1 MKNEKIKFNKTK
13 IVARVMLVVLLLS
26 SAINLSGCGQEYK
39 YMYIAHHRGSTNVIQ
54 SIVYSSDAEF
64 DIDNVNINGSYGVHK
79 LNIFGEVKPNP
90 KDQVASGTY
99 KNYNFSLSAYICNCV
114 EYHEENSTE
123 NTSCILFNYITD
135 EELFSKEFGYIHTPS
150 FINNGVVYNHT
161 DNVVIPEYM
170 FDKDWGIVYIRLQLY
185 VYLDDIDVNCLLSE
199 DFINLEYIKT
209 GDKIEFYNYWL

>member
-1 MKNEKIKFNKTK
+1 MKNGKIKLNKTK
-13 IVARVMLVVLLLS
+13 LIARVMLVVLLLS
-26 SAINLSGCGQEYK
+26 SAINLMGCLKEDK
-39 YMYIAHHRGSTNVIQ
+39 YMYIAHNRDASNEIQ
-54 SIVYSSDAEF
+54 SIAYSSDVEF
-64 DIDNVNINGSYGVHK
+64 DIDNVNINVSYGVHK

-114 EYHEENSTE
+114 DYPEEHPVQ
-123 NTSCILFNYITD
+123 NTNCILFNYVCD
-135 EELFSKEFGYIHTPS
+135 EELFSKEYGYIDTPS
-150 FINNGVVYNHT
+150 FISNGVVYNHT
-161 DNVVIPEYM
+161 DNIIIPEYM